1 MIRGNRVSGA
11 GPVLVL
17 ALALPTA
24 PLALM
29 RAAVAPAAELASE
42 ASPQDADPQHGR
54 ILYLEHCQVCHG
66 ARAWGDGPRQIP
78 ALAGQRAAYLEEQL
92 RRFATGARPG
102 SDMHGPAMRDTL
114 KATDVNRAPAMRD
127 LATFLAQAAPPA
139 QVEQGEGGSLPA
151 GKRAYLRVCAGC
163 HGEDGSGAGEATPRI
178 GGQHFRYLRARL
190 RELGAVHG
198 GQLADSGLS
207 AAEQES
213 VADYLSRLVPPRRAP
228 APPP

>member
-1 MIRGNRVSGA
+1 MVSGA
-11 GPVLVL
+11 GLARVL
-17 ALALPTA
+17 ALALLTA
-24 PLALM
+24 PLAPI
-29 RAAVAPAAELASE
+29 RAAVAPAAEVASE
-42 ASPQDADPQHGR
+42 ASLQAADPQHGR
-54 ILYLEHCQVCHG
+54 ILYLEHCQACHG
-66 ARAWGDGPRQIP
+66 ARAWGDGPREIP

-114 KATDVNRAPAMRD
+114 RATDVNRPPAIRD
-127 LATFLAQAAPPA
+127 LATFLAQAAAPA
-139 QVEQGEGGSLPA
+139 QVEQGEGGGLPA

-163 HGEDGSGAGEATPRI
+163 HGEDGSGAAEATPRI
-178 GGQHFRYLRARL
+178 GGQHFRYLLARL
-190 RELGAVHG
+190 REFGTVHA

-228 APPP
+228 PAPP